1 MDLRLDTSN
10 IRMEFCK
17 NIAEQIG
24 LDVCHGW
31 WLGGWWWLVVGGW
44 LVLGQGQQT
53 GDGSGQR
60 EGHLAI
66 DHNSHPPL
74 RVRLSV
80 LKLEPFQQ

>member
-1 MDLRLDTSN
+1 MK
-10 IRMEFCK
+10 FCK

-31 WLGGWWWLVVGGW
+31 WLGGWWLVVG
-44 LVLGQGQQT
+44 V
-53 GDGSGQR
+53 GSKVNK
-60 EGHLAI
+60 LAMDRDKGKAI
-66 DHNSHPPL
+66 LPSTTTRIHPPL